1 MYDIE
6 NYTLVIKLK
15 ECKWCG
21 NEFIKKHNRQMYC
34 NEYCSNEAEKE
45 NRRIRDRKY
54 YHRYKN
60 VMHEEKRCGLG
71 SGLLSMHR
79 HENDIRELIA
89 VQKEMRRM
97 GLRV

>member
-1 MYDIE
+1 MA
-6 NYTLVIKLK
+6 V
-15 ECKWCG
+15 CKFCG
-21 NEFIKKHNRQMYC
+21 SEFDKKHNRQMYC
-34 NEYCSNEAEKE
+34 NEYCSKEAEKE

-60 VMHEEKRCGLG
+60 FMHEEKKYGLG

-79 HENDIRELIA
+79 HHEDIRELVA